1 MRRLIITTIC
11 VFQILNCTSQ
21 DIRKIRSYYLASSE
35 KEIYCDS
42 INTTLKDI
50 KLNKDYVLSGYQGV
64 YYIMK
69 CNFIKNPFSK
79 ITYFNKGKKV
89 LETCIKKNP
98 NSIELRALRYSIQN
112 QAPSFLLYNQNTK
125 EDLAFINKNKKNIK
139 ELSLLEYINTIL
151 TTTK

>member
-1 MRRLIITTIC
+1 MI
-11 VFQILNCTSQ
+11 
-21 DIRKIRSYYLASSE
+21 
-35 KEIYCDS
+35 
-42 INTTLKDI
+42 
-50 KLNKDYVLSGYQGV
+50 SGRVGS
-64 YYIMK
+64 
-69 CNFIKNPFSK
+69 CRP
-79 ITYFNKGKKV
+79 
-89 LETCIKKNP
+89 IKKNP